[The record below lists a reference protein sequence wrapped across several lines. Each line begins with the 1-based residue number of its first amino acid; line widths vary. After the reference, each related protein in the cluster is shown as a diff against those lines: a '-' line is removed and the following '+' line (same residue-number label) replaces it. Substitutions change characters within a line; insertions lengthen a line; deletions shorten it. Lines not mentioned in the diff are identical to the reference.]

1 MEKLENH
8 IKNGVFYFS
17 KKTPEKL
24 MEIINN
30 LFKNQHRFRVW
41 YGDLKTGKSWDE
53 ENDTIGTVGI
63 STGEIRIALLIKTN
77 RSRGGS
83 ALNDDVIVKLLD
95 LETMEVL
102 YLHPAFHQATFIPF
116 SKSVLQD
123 NITFANCRDN
133 KQAERLAGFMNGTRH
148 HK

>member
-1 MEKLENH
+1 MQKLENYV
-8 IKNGVFYFS
+8 KNGVFYFS
-17 KKTPEKL
+17 KKTPEVV
-24 MEIINN
+24 MEAINK

-41 YGDLKTGKSWDE
+41 YGDTKTGWSWNE

-77 RSRGGS
+77 RSRGGTS
-83 ALNDDVIVKLLD
+83 IGEESIVKLLD

-102 YLHPAFHQATFIPF
+102 YLHPNFNQATFTVM
-116 SKSVLQD
+116 KNCVMQD
-123 NITFANCRDN
+123 TTRFAICKDIM
-133 KQAERLAGFMNGTRH
+133 QAIRLAGFMNGTRH